1 MASSGSALDSR
12 DDSSVS
18 CRRGGRGGGGGL
30 ATYVPWGSSWSMAHQ
45 MPGGQV
51 EIVASGRCVIDQTAE
66 QAGGEDLNRLEGG
79 R

>member
-18 CRRGGRGGGGGL
+18 CRRGGGGEWL
-30 ATYVPWGSSWSMAHQ
+30 ATYVPWGSSWSTAHQ